1 MKATDKQVNYLTIL
15 TNKVN
20 KIVDIWPECRIE
32 KYYIDWYKERELGMT
47 TLDASLKIS
56 AFKSLIR
63 GINMKRSLNFNINTD
78 IRQ

>member
-1 MKATDKQVNYLTIL
+1 MANNMKATDKQVNYLTIL

-20 KIVDIWPECRIE
+20 K
-32 KYYIDWYKERELGMT
+32 LGMT

-63 GINMKRSLNFNINTD
+63 GINMKRSLFNLP
-78 IRQ
+78 QF